1 MTIAELIERV
11 RRYEPAADAQRLT
24 RVYELAVAAHQG
36 QRRASGESYVEHPL
50 AVAGILA
57 DLEVD
62 HQTIA
67 AALLHDVVEDTSVTS
82 EQVTAQFGDEV
93 ARLVDGVT
101 KLTRI
106 PYQSKEDA
114 QVENLRKMFLAMAKD
129 IRVIII
135 KLADR
140 LHNMRTLAS
149 LPPPKQQAIARETLD
164 IYAPIAHRLGIWK
177 IKWEIEDECLRY
189 LDPSSYHDIVERVA
203 KTRREREADVEKAIA
218 RLRDEF
224 KELKI
229 NAEIQG
235 RPKHFY
241 SIYSK
246 ISKGR
251 DFSTI
256 YDLTAIRIIVDTV
269 KDCYAALGAVHAMWT
284 PLPGRFKDYIAM
296 PKPNMYQ
303 SLHTTVVGPSGDPLE
318 IQIRTWEMH
327 RTSEYGIAAHWR
339 YKEGGKADQYENKLS
354 WLRALL
360 EWQKDMRDSRVFM
373 ENLKLDLF
381 DSQVFVFSPR
391 GDVYSVPAGGT
402 PLDFAYQVHTD
413 VGNHCVGAK
422 INGRIVPL
430 DYAMQNGDICEILVN
445 KSSGRPSLDW
455 LSIVKTSSA
464 KHKIKQWFRKERR
477 EENVL
482 AGQEALEQE
491 LARAGVRTDVARGAL
506 LERIAS
512 RLNYATPTDLYA
524 AIGFGDASA
533 QAVANRVRD
542 EVKHDNVV
550 DLTKI
555 GRKPALRKSPRRTS
569 GVRIAGVDDVL
580 VRLSKCCSPVPGRS
594 DHRVRHDRPRRERPS
609 RRLPQRGLHE
619 RDPRADSPGAVGR
632 RRRPYA
638 LRRHRSRGRRPFAA
652 APRHHGGLCRAQDA
666 GQLGERAG
674 AQRRRSGRELDG
686 ADSRPRSSAQAAH
699 QDRNAQERPPRLSR
713 YEARAHGALGGVSNA
728 HFVVPAIAAFAA
740 GAMNSVAGGGSF
752 LSFPALLFAGVPADF
767 GQRNEQCGDVGR
779 HHRERAR
786 LPRRS
791 HRASGAF
798 AAGGLRERRRFA
810 DRRVRCFSSRRR
822 HSSNA

>member
-1 MTIAELIERV
+1 MTIDELIERV
-11 RRYEPAADAQRLT
+11 RRYEPSADAEWLK
-24 RVYELAVAAHQG
+24 RVYELADAAHQG
-36 QRRASGESYVEHPL
+36 QRRASGESYIEHPL

-57 DLEVD
+57 ELEVD

-67 AALLHDVVEDTSVTS
+67 AALLHDVVEDTSITS
-82 EQVTAQFGDEV
+82 EEVTEQFGDEV
-93 ARLVDGVT
+93 AHLVDGVT

-149 LPPPKQQAIARETLD
+149 LPASKQQAIARETLD

-189 LDPSSYHDIVERVA
+189 LDPSSFLEIVERVA
-203 KTRREREADVEKAIA
+203 KTRHEREADVEKAIA
-218 RLRDEF
+218 RLREEF

-251 DFSTI
+251 DYSTI
-256 YDLTAIRIIVDTV
+256 YDLTAIRIIVDSV

-303 SLHTTVVGPSGDPLE
+303 SLHTTVVGPSGDALE

-339 YKEGGKADQYENKLS
+339 YKEGGKADQFENKLS

-391 GDVYSVPAGGT
+391 GDVYSIPAGGT

-491 LARAGVRTDVARGAL
+491 LARAGLRTDVARGAL

-533 QAVANRVRD
+533 QAVVNRLRD
-542 EVKHDNVV
+542 ELKHDNVV

-555 GRKPALRKSPRRTS
+555 GRKPVVRKAPRRTS

-580 VRLSKCCSPVPGRS
+580 VRLSKCCSPVPGDPIIGYVTIGRGVSIHRADCPNVAFMKATPERILQAQWIDDAGLTHGVDIEVEADDRS
-594 DHRVRHDRPRRERPS
+594 QLLADIMAVFAELKTQVSSVNARVRKDGVAVSSLTVQIRDLDHLHKLLTKLETLKNVRRVYRVTKRERT
-609 RRLPQRGLHE
+609 
-619 RDPRADSPGAVGR
+619 
-632 RRRPYA
+632 A
-638 LRRHRSRGRRPFAA
+638 L
-652 APRHHGGLCRAQDA
+652 
-666 GQLGERAG
+666 
-674 AQRRRSGRELDG
+674 
-686 ADSRPRSSAQAAH
+686 
-699 QDRNAQERPPRLSR
+699 
-713 YEARAHGALGGVSNA
+713 
-728 HFVVPAIAAFAA
+728 
-740 GAMNSVAGGGSF
+740 
-752 LSFPALLFAGVPADF
+752 
-767 GQRNEQCGDVGR
+767 
-779 HHRERAR
+779 
-786 LPRRS
+786 
-791 HRASGAF
+791 
-798 AAGGLRERRRFA
+798 
-810 DRRVRCFSSRRR
+810 
-822 HSSNA
+822 

>member
-1 MTIAELIERV
+1 MPIHALIDRV
-11 RRYEPAADAQRLT
+11 RQYDPSLDEAWLT
-24 RVYELAVAAHQG
+24 RAYELADAAHQG
-36 QRRASGESYVEHPL
+36 QRRASGESYIEHPL
-50 AVAGILA
+50 AVAGVLA
-57 DLEVD
+57 DLEMD
-62 HQTIA
+62 RETIA

-82 EQVTAQFGDEV
+82 EQVAEQFGEEI
-93 ARLVDGVT
+93 AQLVDGVT

-114 QVENLRKMFLAMAKD
+114 QVENLRKMFMAMAKD

-140 LHNMRTLAS
+140 LHNMRTLGS
-149 LPPPKQQAIARETLD
+149 LPSAKQQAIARETLD

-189 LDPSSYHDIVERVA
+189 LDPGPYHEIVERVA
-203 KTRREREADVEKAIA
+203 KTRREREADVEQAIA

-224 KELKI
+224 EELKI

-256 YDLTAIRIIVDTV
+256 YDLTAIRIIVDSV

-327 RTSEYGIAAHWR
+327 RTGEYGIAAHWR
-339 YKEGGKADQYENKLS
+339 YKEGGKTDQFENKLS

-391 GDVYSVPAGGT
+391 GDVYSIVASGT

-422 INGRIVPL
+422 VNGRIVPL
-430 DYAMQNGDICEILVN
+430 DYQMQNGDICEILVN

-455 LSIVKTSSA
+455 ISIVKTSSA

-491 LARAGVRTDVARGAL
+491 LARAGLRPDAARGEL
-506 LERIAS
+506 IERIAA
-512 RLNYATPTDLYA
+512 RLNYATPTDLFA

-533 QAVANRVRD
+533 PSVANRVRD

-550 DLTKI
+550 DFTKI
-555 GRKPALRKSPRRTS
+555 GRKPPLRKSVRRSS

-580 VRLSKCCSPVPGRS
+580 VRVSKCCSPVPGDPIMGYVTIGRGVSVHRADCPNVGFMNATPERIMQAQWLSDAGLTHLVDIEVEADDRS
-594 DHRVRHDRPRRERPS
+594 QLLGDIMGVFAELKTQVSSVNARVRKDTVAVASLTVQIRDLDHLHKLLTKLEKLKTVRRVYR
-609 RRLPQRGLHE
+609 
-619 RDPRADSPGAVGR
+619 VTK
-632 RRRPYA
+632 
-638 LRRHRSRGRRPFAA
+638 
-652 APRHHGGLCRAQDA
+652 
-666 GQLGERAG
+666 
-674 AQRRRSGRELDG
+674 
-686 ADSRPRSSAQAAH
+686 
-699 QDRNAQERPPRLSR
+699 
-713 YEARAHGALGGVSNA
+713 
-728 HFVVPAIAAFAA
+728 
-740 GAMNSVAGGGSF
+740 
-752 LSFPALLFAGVPADF
+752 
-767 GQRNEQCGDVGR
+767 
-779 HHRERAR
+779 RERAA
-786 LPRRS
+786 L
-791 HRASGAF
+791 
-798 AAGGLRERRRFA
+798 
-810 DRRVRCFSSRRR
+810 
-822 HSSNA
+822 

>member
-1 MTIAELIERV
+1 MTISDLIERV
-11 RRYEPAADAQRLT
+11 RRYDPGADPEWLARA
-24 RVYELAVAAHQG
+24 YELAGAAHHG
-36 QRRASGESYVEHPL
+36 QRRASGESYIEHPI

-57 DLEVD
+57 ELEMD

-67 AALLHDVVEDTSVTS
+67 AALLHDVVEDTSITS
-82 EQVTAQFGDEV
+82 EQVSEQFGDEV
-93 ARLVDGVT
+93 SRLVEGVT

-189 LDPSSYHDIVERVA
+189 LDPGSFHDIVERVA

-224 KELKI
+224 GELKV

-251 DFSTI
+251 EFSTI
-256 YDLTAIRIIVDTV
+256 YDLTAIRIIVDSV

-318 IQIRTWEMH
+318 IQIRTREMH

-339 YKEGGKADQYENKLS
+339 YKEGGKADQFENKLS

-360 EWQKDMRDSRVFM
+360 EWQKDMRDSKVFM

-391 GDVYSVPAGGT
+391 GDVYSIPNGGT

-430 DYAMQNGDICEILVN
+430 DYQMHNGDICEILVN

-491 LARAGVRTDVARGAL
+491 LARAGLRTDVARGEL

-533 QAVANRVRD
+533 PAVANRVRD
-542 EVKHDNVV
+542 EVKHHNVV

-555 GRKPALRKSPRRTS
+555 GRKPAVRKSLRRSS

-580 VRLSKCCSPVPGRS
+580 VRLSKCCSPVPGDPIIGYVTIGRGVSVHRADCPNVAYMNATPERILQAQWLEDVELTHGVDIEVEADDRS
-594 DHRVRHDRPRRERPS
+594 QLLQDIMGVFSELKTQVSSVNARVRKDGVAVAALTVQIRDLNHLHKLLTKLETLKNVRRVYRMTKRERT
-609 RRLPQRGLHE
+609 
-619 RDPRADSPGAVGR
+619 
-632 RRRPYA
+632 A
-638 LRRHRSRGRRPFAA
+638 L
-652 APRHHGGLCRAQDA
+652 
-666 GQLGERAG
+666 
-674 AQRRRSGRELDG
+674 
-686 ADSRPRSSAQAAH
+686 
-699 QDRNAQERPPRLSR
+699 
-713 YEARAHGALGGVSNA
+713 
-728 HFVVPAIAAFAA
+728 
-740 GAMNSVAGGGSF
+740 
-752 LSFPALLFAGVPADF
+752 
-767 GQRNEQCGDVGR
+767 
-779 HHRERAR
+779 
-786 LPRRS
+786 
-791 HRASGAF
+791 
-798 AAGGLRERRRFA
+798 
-810 DRRVRCFSSRRR
+810 
-822 HSSNA
+822 

>member
-1 MTIAELIERV
+1 MTITQLV
-11 RRYEPAADAQRLT
+11 AAVQAYDPSLDGAWLT
-24 RVYELAVAAHQG
+24 RVYEVADEAHEG
-36 QRRASGESYVEHPL
+36 QRRASGESYIEHPL

-57 DLEVD
+57 ELEMD
-62 HQTIA
+62 RQTIA
-67 AALLHDVVEDTSVTS
+67 AALLHDVVEDTSITS
-82 EQVTAQFGDEV
+82 EEVAEEFGDEI
-93 ARLVDGVT
+93 AGLVDGVT

-114 QVENLRKMFLAMAKD
+114 QVENLRKMFMAMARD

-149 LPPPKQQAIARETLD
+149 LPAAKQQAISRETLD

-189 LDPSSYHDIVERVA
+189 LWPDAYREIVERVA
-203 KTRREREADVEKAIA
+203 KTRREREADVEEAIT
-218 RLRDEF
+218 RLRGEF
-224 KELKI
+224 EDMHV

-246 ISKGR
+246 VKKGR

-256 YDLTAIRIIVDTV
+256 YDLTAIRIIVDSV
-269 KDCYAALGAVHAMWT
+269 KDCYAALGAVHSMWT

-303 SLHTTVVGPSGDPLE
+303 SLHTTVVGPAGEPLE

-339 YKEGGKADQYENKLS
+339 YKEGSKADQFENKLS

-360 EWQKDMRDSRVFM
+360 EWQKDMRDSRMFM

-391 GDVYSVPAGGT
+391 GDVFSMPAGGT
-402 PLDFAYQVHTD
+402 PLDFAYAVHTD

-422 INGRIVPL
+422 VNGRIVPL
-430 DYAMQNGDICEILVN
+430 DYQMQNGDICEILVN

-464 KHKIKQWFRKERR
+464 KHKIKQWFRKEQR

-482 AGQEALEQE
+482 AGQEALETE
-491 LARAGVRTDVARGAL
+491 LARAHTRPDLARGEL
-506 LERIAS
+506 IERIAH
-512 RLNYATPTDLYA
+512 RMNYGSPTDLFA

-533 QAVANRVRD
+533 TSVANRIRD
-542 EVKHDNVV
+542 ELKTDNVV

-555 GRKPALRKSPRRTS
+555 GRKPTTRRAPRRAS

-580 VRLSKCCSPVPGRS
+580 VRLSKCCSPVPGDPIIGYVTIGRGVSVHRADCPNVAYMSATPERILQAQWGDNADMTHAVDIEVEAEDRS
-594 DHRVRHDRPRRERPS
+594 QLLQDIMAVFAELKTGVNSVTARVRKDGTAVTSLTVQITDLDHLHKIITKLEALKKVRRVYR
-609 RRLPQRGLHE
+609 
-619 RDPRADSPGAVGR
+619 VTK
-632 RRRPYA
+632 
-638 LRRHRSRGRRPFAA
+638 
-652 APRHHGGLCRAQDA
+652 
-666 GQLGERAG
+666 
-674 AQRRRSGRELDG
+674 REK
-686 ADSRPRSSAQAAH
+686 S
-699 QDRNAQERPPRLSR
+699 
-713 YEARAHGALGGVSNA
+713 
-728 HFVVPAIAAFAA
+728 AA
-740 GAMNSVAGGGSF
+740 GS
-752 LSFPALLFAGVPADF
+752 
-767 GQRNEQCGDVGR
+767 
-779 HHRERAR
+779 
-786 LPRRS
+786 
-791 HRASGAF
+791 
-798 AAGGLRERRRFA
+798 
-810 DRRVRCFSSRRR
+810 
-822 HSSNA
+822 

>member
-1 MTIAELIERV
+1 MTIAGLIDRV
-11 RRYEPAADAQRLT
+11 GSYDPGLDREWLV
-24 RVYELAVAAHQG
+24 RVYALAGAAHQG
-36 QRRASGESYVEHPL
+36 QHRASGESYIEHPL

-57 DLEVD
+57 ELEMD

-67 AALLHDVVEDTSVTS
+67 AALLHDVVEDTSITA
-82 EQVTAQFGDEV
+82 EQVSAQFGDEV

-149 LPPPKQQAIARETLD
+149 LSDAKQQAIARETLE

-189 LDPSSYHDIVERVA
+189 LDPSAFQDIVDLVA
-203 KTRREREADVEKAIA
+203 KTRREREADVDTAIA
-218 RLRDEF
+218 NLREEF
-224 KELKI
+224 AQMKI

-256 YDLTAIRIIVDTV
+256 YDLTAIRIIVDSV

-327 RTSEYGIAAHWR
+327 RTGEYGIAAHWR
-339 YKEGGKADQYENKLS
+339 YKEGGKADQFENKLS

-391 GDVYSVPAGGT
+391 GDVYSIVAGGT
-402 PLDFAYQVHTD
+402 PLDFAYLVHTD

-422 INGRIVPL
+422 VNGRIVPL
-430 DYAMQNGDICEILVN
+430 DYQMQNGDICEILVN
-445 KSSGRPSLDW
+445 KSSGHPSLDW

-464 KHKIKQWFRKERR
+464 KHKIKQWFRKEQR

-482 AGQEALEQE
+482 AGQESLEQE
-491 LARAGVRTDVARGAL
+491 LARAGLRPDAARGEL
-506 LERIAS
+506 IERIAA
-512 RLNYATPTDLYA
+512 RLNYATPTDLFA

-533 QAVANRVRD
+533 QAVANRLRD
-542 EVKHDNVV
+542 EIKHDNVV

-555 GRKPALRKSPRRTS
+555 GRAPVARKSVRRAS
-569 GVRIAGVDDVL
+569 GVRIAGIDDVL
-580 VRLSKCCSPVPGRS
+580 VRLSKCCSPVPGDPIIGYVTIGRGVS
-594 DHRVRHDRPRRERPS
+594 VHRADCPNVGYVQKTPERIMQVHWVTDAGLTHSVDIEVEAEDRPQLVQDIMAVFSELKTQVSSVNARVRKDGVAITSLTVLIRDLDHLHKLIVKLE
-609 RRLPQRGLHE
+609 RLPKI
-619 RDPRADSPGAVGR
+619 R
-632 RRRPYA
+632 RVYR
-638 LRRHRSRGRRPFAA
+638 
-652 APRHHGGLCRAQDA
+652 
-666 GQLGERAG
+666 
-674 AQRRRSGRELDG
+674 
-686 ADSRPRSSAQAAH
+686 
-699 QDRNAQERPPRLSR
+699 
-713 YEARAHGALGGVSNA
+713 VTK
-728 HFVVPAIAAFAA
+728 
-740 GAMNSVAGGGSF
+740 
-752 LSFPALLFAGVPADF
+752 
-767 GQRNEQCGDVGR
+767 
-779 HHRERAR
+779 RERAV
-786 LPRRS
+786 L
-791 HRASGAF
+791 
-798 AAGGLRERRRFA
+798 
-810 DRRVRCFSSRRR
+810 
-822 HSSNA
+822 